1 MDVKCF
7 YKGKK
12 RSDLEGGKLERAG
25 LVSYTLAS
33 REICVFDSSYILH
46 SCTLG
51 PPPVPSPTS
60 ATPERN
66 ATKILK
72 AEKR

>member
-12 RSDLEGGKLERAG
+12 RSDLEGGKLERTG

-33 REICVFDSSYILH
+33 CEI
-46 SCTLG
+46 
-51 PPPVPSPTS
+51 
-60 ATPERN
+60 
-66 ATKILK
+66 
-72 AEKR
+72 